1 MTEQINILA
10 ISIKKSFLSIYGII
24 IAFLMPIIPLIII
37 VGVAIFVDSIF
48 GILRANKVKEPITSR
63 KFYKIISKMV
73 LYQSAIIVAFAVEKF
88 ILGDIIGLFT
98 SIPFILTKIV
108 TTTLLFIE
116 ATSINENYLAIS
128 GVSIW
133 KKFKTL
139 LNRTKEFQKN
149 IKKIT
154 NAKGGQSKHNTNPS
168 TAFDIAFL
176 TFDKKLDWNP
186 KLFKKFYEIIK
197 EIDSDVN
204 WGGNF
209 SSFKDLPHFEL

>member
-1 MTEQINILA
+1 
-10 ISIKKSFLSIYGII
+10 
-24 IAFLMPIIPLIII
+24 
-37 VGVAIFVDSIF
+37 
-48 GILRANKVKEPITSR
+48 
-63 KFYKIISKMV
+63 MV
-73 LYQSAIIVAFAVEKF
+73 LYQSAIILAFAVEKF

-154 NAKGGQSKHNTNPS
+154 DG
-168 TAFDIAFL
+168 
-176 TFDKKLDWNP
+176 
-186 KLFKKFYEIIK
+186 E
-197 EIDSDVN
+197 
-204 WGGNF
+204 
-209 SSFKDLPHFEL
+209 

>member
-1 MTEQINILA
+1 
-10 ISIKKSFLSIYGII
+10 
-24 IAFLMPIIPLIII
+24 MPIIPLIII

-63 KFYKIISKMV
+63 KFSKIISKMV
-73 LYQSAIIVAFAVEKF
+73 LYQSAIILAFAVEKF

-154 NAKGGQSKHNTNPS
+154 DG
-168 TAFDIAFL
+168 
-176 TFDKKLDWNP
+176 
-186 KLFKKFYEIIK
+186 E
-197 EIDSDVN
+197 
-204 WGGNF
+204 
-209 SSFKDLPHFEL
+209 

>member
-48 GILRANKVKEPITSR
+48 GILRAKKVKEPITSR
-63 KFYKIISKMV
+63 KFSKIISKMV
-73 LYQSAIIVAFAVEKF
+73 LYQSAIILAFAVEKF

-154 NAKGGQSKHNTNPS
+154 DG
-168 TAFDIAFL
+168 
-176 TFDKKLDWNP
+176 
-186 KLFKKFYEIIK
+186 E
-197 EIDSDVN
+197 
-204 WGGNF
+204 
-209 SSFKDLPHFEL
+209 